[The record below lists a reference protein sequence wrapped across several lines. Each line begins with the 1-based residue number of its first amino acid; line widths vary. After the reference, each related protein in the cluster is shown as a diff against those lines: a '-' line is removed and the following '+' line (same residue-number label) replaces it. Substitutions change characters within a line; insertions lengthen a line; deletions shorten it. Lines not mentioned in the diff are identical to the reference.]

1 MWTFLSMCL
10 SYLIGNKVVQAV
22 ALSVV
27 KDLVTHGKE
36 LIPVAL
42 TKIKEVAPDTEMS
55 GRQKFAVVTSAV
67 SAEFPAIGNSVVDII
82 VQTAYNAYINPE
94 VKTVI

>member
-1 MWTFLSMCL
+1 MWIALKLALSWIC
-10 SYLIGNKVVQAV
+10 GNPLVQAV

-36 LIPVAL
+36 LIPIAL
-42 TKIKEVAPDTEMS
+42 VKIREVAPDTEMN

-67 SAEFPAIGNSVVDII
+67 SAEFPTIGNSVVDTI
-82 VQTAYNAYINPE
+82 VQTAYNAYSNPE
-94 VKTVI
+94 VKTIV